1 MRSPVDQLL
10 EKVAEIEA
18 LICAPDG
25 AAPGSGEL
33 EKICAAALKIVYY
46 APTGEISKAAST
58 VATSARLWIESPSKA
73 TLYEKPLKT
82 AVVKLRRA
90 LTEASSTE

>member
-18 LICAPDG
+18 LM
-25 AAPGSGEL
+25 AAPGPGEL

-46 APTGEISKAAST
+46 APTGEISKVAST
-58 VATSARLWIESPSKA
+58 VATSARLWIENPSKA
-73 TLYEKPLKT
+73 DIYEKPLKT
-82 AVVKLRRA
+82 AIVKLRRA
-90 LTEASSTE
+90 LTEVSSAE

>member
-1 MRSPVDQLL
+1 MRSPIDHLL

-18 LICAPDG
+18 LTAS
-25 AAPGSGEL
+25 PGSGEL

-58 VATSARLWIESPSKA
+58 VATSARLWIENPSRGEI
-73 TLYEKPLKT
+73 YEKPLK
-82 AVVKLRRA
+82 AAIVKLRRA
-90 LTEASSTE
+90 LTEVSSTE